1 MNYTNL
7 SMYPHIK
14 DAVASVLEAE
24 NNSLAWK
31 QEAKE
36 RMKDVAALV
45 TATKKVDK
53 LEALDMKE
61 LVSFIKKELTE
72 EEEAPEQTEI
82 ETPDTP
88 TE

>member
-7 SMYPHIK
+7 SLYPHIK

-45 TATKKVDK
+45 TAVKKVDK
-53 LEALDMKE
+53 LEALDTKE

-72 EEEAPEQTEI
+72 EEEAPEQTEF